1 MSDWSLYNARG
12 SKAMIEKIFRRLN
25 KDRRAAQLIEEALL
39 LSVAL
44 VALSLLVG
52 GIGSILKEAGT
63 FTSSIWTSISSTLS
77 NLFSSAFQW

>member
-1 MSDWSLYNARG
+1 
-12 SKAMIEKIFRRLN
+12 MIERIFKRLK

-52 GIGSILKEAGT
+52 GIDSILKQAGG
-63 FTSSIWTSISSTLS
+63 FTSGIWSSISSTLN

>member
-1 MSDWSLYNARG
+1 
-12 SKAMIEKIFRRLN
+12 MIERVFRRLK

-52 GIGSILKEAGT
+52 GIDSILKQAGG
-63 FTSSIWTSISSTLS
+63 FTSGVWSSISSTL
-77 NLFSSAFQW
+77 NGLFNSAFHW

>member
-1 MSDWSLYNARG
+1 
-12 SKAMIEKIFRRLN
+12 MIERIFKRLK

-52 GIGSILKEAGT
+52 GIDSILKQAGG
-63 FTSSIWTSISSTLS
+63 FTSNIWTSISSTLNS
-77 NLFSSAFQW
+77 IFNSAFHW

>member
-1 MSDWSLYNARG
+1 
-12 SKAMIEKIFRRLN
+12 MIERVFRRLN

-52 GIGSILKEAGT
+52 GIDSILKQAGG
-63 FTSSIWTSISSTLS
+63 FTSGVWSSISSTL
-77 NLFSSAFQW
+77 NGLFNSAFHW

>member
-1 MSDWSLYNARG
+1 
-12 SKAMIEKIFRRLN
+12 MIERLFKRLG

-52 GIGSILKEAGT
+52 GIDSILKQAGG
-63 FTSSIWTSISSTLS
+63 FTSGVWSSISSTLNS
-77 NLFSSAFQW
+77 LFNSAFHW